1 MAKEKEKKVSPR
13 EWMKRINRAKKFR
26 DQVKDKQH
34 WDQIQDE
41 YEGDYKIAGSTIK
54 YPPINIVFG
63 YVDTGISKLY
73 FKDPYI
79 SVNAKSGKYV
89 NRAPLVEKVINY
101 LVRELGIKKELEKV
115 LRDTLM
121 VGHGWLK
128 FGYSGEIQEE
138 EQKEGQTAEEINEFI
153 KDGEVFVIHVPYE
166 DVLFDVTLC
175 KDPPYDCR
183 WIAHRIV
190 KPLEAFK
197 KSKLYKNT
205 DNLKS
210 NISALDMS
218 GQKIEKEL
226 HDSDLEMF
234 EAWEVHDKDSNK
246 VFVVADKTD
255 EFLFLRE
262 DDNVL
267 EMEGLPFSMLKFN
280 PIPKK
285 PYPLSDI
292 FIIEP
297 QILERIK
304 LRGAQLNHIKRWS
317 RQLSIEKGA
326 MSKEEMEKFSA
337 GVDGGVTQ
345 REKGSAP
352 PSPIQYAPLQ
362 DEIFVL
368 DDLIQK
374 DMDSEIGQND
384 VDRGGPA
391 RTKTKTKYELQEQQQ
406 GIQTRTAKRQDKLE
420 DFLEEVF
427 RKVLQLVKQFQTTE
441 KYVAITGMN
450 PQEIMEKL
458 GVGID
463 KLSPGGI
470 SFSKEDIQ
478 GEYDVEVKAGS
489 TLPMN
494 RANKVKTEESLLEM
508 TGKMGLPPGNPL
520 MLALLRGLLREI
532 DNQEAIKALEDMEN
546 KASAPQAGPGAP
558 SPGPVAPPPVGPPAP
573 LPPGP
578 GAALPPRPM

>member
-13 EWMKRINRAKKFR
+13 EWIKRINRAKKFR

-34 WDQIQDE
+34 WDQIQEE
-41 YEGDYKIAGSTIK
+41 YEGEYKIAGTTIK
-54 YPPINIVFG
+54 YPPINMVFG

-101 LVRELGIKKELEKV
+101 LVRELGIKKEVEKI
-115 LRDTLM
+115 LRDALM
-121 VGHGWLK
+121 VGHGWVK

-138 EQKEGQTAEEINEFI
+138 EQKEGQTSEEINEFI

-166 DVLFDVTLC
+166 DILFDVTLC

-197 KSKLYKNT
+197 NSKLYKNT
-205 DNLKS
+205 DGLKS

-234 EAWEVHDKDSNK
+234 EAWEIHDKDSNK

-255 EFLFLRE
+255 KFLRE

-317 RQLSIEKGA
+317 RQLSIEKGS
-326 MSKEEMEKFSA
+326 MSKEEMEKFSM

-345 REKGSAP
+345 REKGTAP

-374 DMDSEIGQND
+374 DMDTEIGQND
-384 VDRGGPA
+384 VDRGGQA

-406 GIQTRTAKRQDKLE
+406 GIAGRTAKRQDKLE

-441 KYVAITGMN
+441 KYVAITGMT

-463 KLSPGGI
+463 MLAPGGI
-470 SFSKEDIQ
+470 MFDKEDIQ
-478 GEYDVEVKAGS
+478 GEFDVEVKAGS

-494 RANKVKTEESLLEM
+494 KANKIKVLEGLLEVLPK
-508 TGKMGLPPGNPL
+508 TGLQPGNPVST
-520 MLALLRGLLREI
+520 AVIKDLLREL
-532 DNQEAIKALEDMEN
+532 DLQDAIKAMEDMEN
-546 KASAPQAGPGAP
+546 KAAGPQAGPGVP
-558 SPGPVAPPPVGPPAP
+558 PPGPVAPPPVGPPAP

-578 GAALPPRPM
+578 GASLPPRPM

>member
-34 WDQIQDE
+34 WDQIQEE
-41 YEGDYKIAGSTIK
+41 YEGEYKIAGTTIK

-101 LVRELGIKKELEKV
+101 LVRELGIKKEIEKV

-138 EQKEGQTAEEINEFI
+138 EQKEGQTSEEINEFI
-153 KDGEVFVIHVPYE
+153 KDGEAFVIHVPYE
-166 DVLFDVTLC
+166 DILFDVTLC

-197 KSKLYKNT
+197 NSKLYKNT
-205 DNLKS
+205 DGLES

-234 EAWEVHDKDSNK
+234 EAWEIHDKDSDQ
-246 VFVVADKTD
+246 VLVVADKTD
-255 EFLFLRE
+255 KFLRE
-262 DDNVL
+262 DDNGL

-317 RQLSIEKGA
+317 RQLSIEKGS
-326 MSKEEMEKFSA
+326 MSKEEMEKFSM

-345 REKGSAP
+345 REKGTAP

-374 DMDSEIGQND
+374 DMDTEIGQND
-384 VDRGGPA
+384 VDRGGQA

-406 GIQTRTAKRQDKLE
+406 GIAGRTAKRQDKLE

-441 KYVAITGMN
+441 KYVAITGMT
-450 PQEIMEKL
+450 PQEMMEKL

-463 KLSPGGI
+463 MMAPGGVM
-470 SFSKEDIQ
+470 FDKDDIQ
-478 GEYDVEVKAGS
+478 GEFDVEVKAGS

-494 RANKVKTEESLLEM
+494 KANKIRVLEGLLEVLPK
-508 TGKMGLPPGNPL
+508 TGLQPGNPVST
-520 MLALLRGLLREI
+520 AVIKDLLREL
-532 DNQEAIKALEDMEN
+532 DLQDAIKAMEDMEN
-546 KASAPQAGPGAP
+546 KAAGPQAGPGVP
-558 SPGPVAPPPVGPPAP
+558 PPGPVAPPPVGPPAP

-578 GAALPPRPM
+578 GASLPPRPM